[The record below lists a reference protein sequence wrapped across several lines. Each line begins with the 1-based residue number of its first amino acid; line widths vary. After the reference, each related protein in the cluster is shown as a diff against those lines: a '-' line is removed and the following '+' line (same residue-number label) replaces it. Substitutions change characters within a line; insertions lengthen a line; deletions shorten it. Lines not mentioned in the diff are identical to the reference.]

1 MGKRASRPAG
11 TPTETTLARNL
22 RLDFMDGE
30 SPFVALNPPA
40 RGEYFL
46 EPLPMLYSLS
56 RQNMPSSFNHWLDWI
71 LPIALYL
78 LGILV
83 IALVVNRLLRAVTN
97 LVIKQA
103 SGQGRQAQLR
113 EQQTRTLAGVLYGA
127 GSKVVWVVALLMAL
141 EKLGFSTTPA
151 VTLAGLASLA
161 VGFGAQTLV
170 RDVIMGFYIV
180 LEDQYVV
187 GDTIQIG
194 DYIGR
199 VEHLTLRRTVIR
211 DARGALVTIANGEI
225 RTVSNLSRDWSQ
237 AFVDVSLAPESPVE
251 KTLQALETAAAA
263 LRGDP
268 AWSQALVDGPRIL
281 GVQSFDRS
289 STTVRLQVRTAPT
302 RQDEVARELRRRIQV
317 EFQKQGIPTS
327 SVHRIELAGV
337 AHPSQEAA
345 QADAGS

>member
-1 MGKRASRPAG
+1 
-11 TPTETTLARNL
+11 
-22 RLDFMDGE
+22 
-30 SPFVALNPPA
+30 
-40 RGEYFL
+40 
-46 EPLPMLYSLS
+46 
-56 RQNMPSSFNHWLDWI
+56 MPSPFNHWLE
-71 LPIALYL
+71 LTVPNGLRL

-83 IALVVNRLLRAVTN
+83 IALVLNRLLRALTN
-97 LVIKQA
+97 LIIKQA
-103 SGQGRQAQLR
+103 ATQTRQAQLR

-127 GSKVVWVVALLMAL
+127 ASKVVWAVALLTSL
-141 EKLGFSTTPA
+141 NEFHVNILPA

-170 RDVIMGFYIV
+170 RDVITGFYIV

-194 DYIGR
+194 DTIGR
-199 VEHLTLRRTVIR
+199 VEHLTLRRTVVR

-237 AFVDVSLAPESPVE
+237 AFVDVSLAPESPLE
-251 KTLQALETAAAA
+251 KTLQALENAAAG

-281 GVQSFDRS
+281 GLQSFDRTS
-289 STTVRLQVRTAPT
+289 STVRLQVRTAPT

-317 EFQKQGIPTS
+317 EFQRQGIPLTS
-327 SVHRIELAGV
+327 VQRIELASV
-337 AHPSQEAA
+337 SHALQEAA
-345 QADAGS
+345 PPDSAS